1 MKLYFSGA
9 LPVLWIFLLT
19 MKLVSCE
26 PLDSNE
32 SSEIEQPAPT
42 CPNKVLPF
50 LEETMRNLHRDQFLP
65 EIKTYVASEIGKIHI
80 QFCISQIV
88 FQLFHT
94 LESKAQAFVF
104 FSTLGQKSTFFPKLL

>member
-1 MKLYFSGA
+1 MKLHYSGA

-50 LEETMRNLHRDQFLP
+50 LEETMRNLHQSQFLP
-65 EIKTYVASEIGKIHI
+65 EIKTYVASEIGKNNI
-80 QFCISQIV
+80 QFCI
-88 FQLFHT
+88 F
-94 LESKAQAFVF
+94 
-104 FSTLGQKSTFFPKLL
+104 